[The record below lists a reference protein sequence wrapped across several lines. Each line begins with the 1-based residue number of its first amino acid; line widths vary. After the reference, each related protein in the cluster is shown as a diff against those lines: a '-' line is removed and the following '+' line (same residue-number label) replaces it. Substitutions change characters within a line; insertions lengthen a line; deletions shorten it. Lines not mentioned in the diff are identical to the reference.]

1 MSASHFNMNIKE
13 EINFYI
19 EERQDVLTWIA
30 GQVDLEILD
39 EVVIFITNEIK

>member
-1 MSASHFNMNIKE
+1 MNIKE